1 MLDLPPLAYINIED
15 FEVRQLSENNTNSN
29 SNAFIKIKVVAAYD
43 RADFWS
49 IVKFSMFGNARMQ
62 LRSLSS

>member
-15 FEVRQLSENNTNSN
+15 FEVRQFKESTINSR
-29 SNAFIKIKVVAAYD
+29 SDAFIKIKVVAAYD